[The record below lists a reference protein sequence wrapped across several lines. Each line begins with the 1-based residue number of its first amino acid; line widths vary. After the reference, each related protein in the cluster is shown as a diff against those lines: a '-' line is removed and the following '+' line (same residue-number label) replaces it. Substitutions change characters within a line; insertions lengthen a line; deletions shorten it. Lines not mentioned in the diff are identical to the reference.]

1 MIKRV
6 VISAPARGYVDGR
19 FIGEEKE
26 SRDGAAG
33 GRGRRGKS
41 NANADSILGSVVGIG
56 KGRGAGKGTG
66 GRTGGRGK
74 ARGAEGGG
82 VADNI
87 GNTTAKRRGRSGQP
101 RGAGHAEDGA
111 AAGVPRGRRPGVGGQ
126 AQGQGGQGQRQGGP
140 QGKGRGQGRP
150 RGDGMGNGGGAQGPN
165 LLTGGVAN
173 AGRGGRG
180 NGQGGR
186 TGPNS
191 GIAGAGFGGD
201 GRPPMRKSR
210 GAKKTPFR
218 SSPNQQLPMMSPTQ
232 GADIR
237 RFGDESKS
245 GQFAEAL
252 AASANVK
259 RERLHK
265 VLAQSGHGS
274 RRDMEILISSGRLMV
289 NGIVATAGTQ
299 VAPGDNVLLDLRP
312 IKLKFNEDLP
322 RVLLYHKPEG
332 EIVTTNDPGN
342 RITVFDNLPRVENG
356 KWVSVGRLDINTSGL
371 LIFTTS
377 GELANRFM
385 HPRYEVEREYAVRI
399 LGELTEEQGKRL
411 LEGIVIDSDDAKHSG
426 RDEHFDEHEEFEQDD
441 HDDHLAHA
449 LDQADHA
456 KYVQHAPEAHDDLEG
471 QPTDFGNRDVDFVA
485 SAQPVQSGAQD
496 AVAKP
501 AVPPVAP
508 LRDGLARFDS
518 IEKRGGEGVNQWY
531 HVVIKEGRNREVR
544 KMFEA
549 LGLTVSRLIRIR
561 FGKIELPPRLARGKM
576 MELEAAQVKSV
587 LASAGMV
594 VEDTSASSP
603 GGARQDRN
611 NAKRGSRDGKP
622 RPESKLPREPREP
635 RPARNPRTP
644 PRGSQVPRDFVA
656 DGDAISQLDENGAPI
671 LSSPGNSE
679 GDGNFTGQPSAPR
692 EGRREGQRDG
702 QRNKRRS
709 RGSRGPRAPI
719 RNDAAGSE
727 GRSFASQLG
736 QDAAGAGDNAG
747 NSAGNSAGDNIGNS
761 AQSPQTTDGASARP
775 PNAGRGRSR
784 RNLRGRTSR
793 GPRPEQATPQ
803 TEPKENNGNE

>member
-66 GRTGGRGK
+66 SRTGGRGK

-101 RGAGHAEDGA
+101 RGAGHAEGG
-111 AAGVPRGRRPGVGGQ
+111 AAGVPRGRRPGAGGQ
-126 AQGQGGQGQRQGGP
+126 AQGQRQGGP
-140 QGKGRGQGRP
+140 QSKGRRQGPP

-173 AGRGGRG
+173 VGRGGRG

-186 TGPNS
+186 AGPNS

-471 QPTDFGNRDVDFVA
+471 QPADFGNRDVDFVA
-485 SAQPVQSGAQD
+485 SAQPVQSVAQEV
-496 AVAKP
+496 VAKP
-501 AVPPVAP
+501 AAPPAAP

-622 RPESKLPREPREP
+622 RPEGKLPREGQRARPPREPREP

-671 LSSPGNSE
+671 LASPGNFE

-719 RNDAAGSE
+719 GNDAAGND

-736 QDAAGAGDNAG
+736 QDFAD
-747 NSAGNSAGDNIGNS
+747 AGDNIGNS
-761 AQSPQTTDGASARP
+761 ALPPQTTDGANALAARP
-775 PNAGRGRSR
+775 PNASRGRSR

-793 GPRPEQATPQ
+793 GPRPEQATPR